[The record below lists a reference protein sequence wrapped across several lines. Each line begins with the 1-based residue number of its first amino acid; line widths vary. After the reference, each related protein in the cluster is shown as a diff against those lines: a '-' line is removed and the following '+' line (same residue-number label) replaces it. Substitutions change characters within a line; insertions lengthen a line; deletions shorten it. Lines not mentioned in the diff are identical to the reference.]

1 MQETRIRSM
10 GWEDPSEEEIVTHSS
25 ILAWKILWT
34 EEHGRLQS
42 IGLQSWTQLSI
53 HSHTCLKSSFSLF
66 LYFWCQLFWLHS
78 HSSSL
83 YGPHVLISSNSCFE
97 LSPPHFSL
105 PRIILFFLSLLWS
118 ISLSSLTFGNQPHKL
133 LCSSVNSQGN
143 HKTTLRLVSRTCLR
157 PQRIFFLCRHPNSGC
172 CFLSL
177 VINRSLQPGFL
188 HSSGL
193 RFRRWGGLSRLMYFI
208 IVI

>member
-1 MQETRIRSM
+1 MNRGAWQATVHRFAELNTTEYSL
-10 GWEDPSEEEIVTHSS
+10 THMFKK
-25 ILAWKILWT
+25 L
-34 EEHGRLQS
+34 
-42 IGLQSWTQLSI
+42 
-53 HSHTCLKSSFSLF
+53 LF
-66 LYFWCQLFWLHS
+66 TVFVLQLFWPHS
-78 HSSSL
+78 HSSFL

-97 LSPPHFSL
+97 LSPPHFSV

-177 VINRSLQPGFL
+177 VINRSLQPEFL

-193 RFRRWGGLSRLMYFI
+193 RFRRWGGLSRFMYFI